1 MPARN
6 PYAAPPLPPRTKPP
20 VHWLKVVLVT
30 VIASCFACFAGLA
43 GIAYLGTI
51 DDSGPSSAY
60 PPPQAQRSPQV
71 FLVVPATLGERTIF
85 SHGEFSQGREDLRRV
100 FDREP
105 RFHTTAAMLASYDK
119 APGGHLVDIAMSPYW
134 PKGHESPATVS
145 QLLGRYAELRP
156 EAKWLAQEPAS
167 TGTYGGEAKC
177 GQVET
182 AVICAWGDSESLGMV
197 LFQNS
202 TLDQALKEFPLIREQ
217 IERRS

>member
-30 VIASCFACFAGLA
+30 VIAVCFACFAGLA

-51 DDSGPSSAY
+51 DGSGPSSDY
-60 PPPQAQRSPQV
+60 PPAVAQRSPQV
-71 FLVVPATLGERTIF
+71 ALVVPATLGERTAF
-85 SHGEFSQGREDLRRV
+85 ANGEFSQGSEDLRKV
-100 FDREP
+100 FEREP
-105 RFHTTAAMLASYDK
+105 RFGTAAPMVASYGK
-119 APGGHLVDIAMSPYW
+119 APGGDLVAIAAIPYW

-156 EAKWLAQEPAS
+156 AAKWLAQEPAS

-177 GQVET
+177 GQIET
-182 AVICAWGDSESLGMV
+182 AVICAWGDPESLGMV